1 MKNKKIYKINNKY
14 TSKFEKLTNDYLVL
28 LYKKAGDNKLKNE
41 IIMFF
46 INKYYI
52 LFSKQLKKLYNT
64 KEDIETTLYFLIL
77 KAINKYIEFNKYNN
91 SFKNYIYSEVNF
103 YYKTFLTKKRQLN
116 KQIKKWKK
124 IEIITFNNLQKNE
137 KINIFENLS
146 DWYDLEKYIQQKDI
160 IDRIK
165 EKLKKMWKRWEIFY
179 NRVFNWITLE
189 KLSEEYWIS
198 KERVR
203 QIEEEVRENIKKI
216 YWDYNK
222 KI

>member
-116 KQIKKWKK
+116 KQIKK
-124 IEIITFNNLQKNE
+124 
-137 KINIFENLS
+137 
-146 DWYDLEKYIQQKDI
+146 
-160 IDRIK
+160 
-165 EKLKKMWKRWEIFY
+165 
-179 NRVFNWITLE
+179 
-189 KLSEEYWIS
+189 
-198 KERVR
+198 
-203 QIEEEVRENIKKI
+203 
-216 YWDYNK
+216 
-222 KI
+222 